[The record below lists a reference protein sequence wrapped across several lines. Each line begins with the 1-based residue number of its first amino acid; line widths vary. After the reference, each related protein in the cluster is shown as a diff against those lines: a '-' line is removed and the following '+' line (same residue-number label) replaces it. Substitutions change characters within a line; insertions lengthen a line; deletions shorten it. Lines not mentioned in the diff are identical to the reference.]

1 MLTAVLTGFL
11 TYIKRSVSAG
21 QCSLLFVLSAKY
33 VFALSLQAD
42 SNKCCYMVIRIHSVI
57 KTLWMEIWVV
67 R

>member
-1 MLTAVLTGFL
+1 MLTAVLAGFL
-11 TYIKRSVSAG
+11 TYTKRPVSAG

-42 SNKCCYMVIRIHSVI
+42 SNKCCYMVIRFISVI
-57 KTLWMEIWVV
+57 KTLWLEMWVV